1 MERDIAYNLYHGLE
15 KFMKKAKEKG
25 FHFEY
30 SDMGSYEIRKK
41 VTPTKNKPYNF
52 RIVGGI
58 FKGKFLIVYSSLS
71 PLHKRDIGYKRAIS
85 QLEKIADDF
94 IIE

>member
-1 MERDIAYNLYHGLE
+1 MEREVAYNLYHGLE
-15 KFMKKAKEKG
+15 KFMKEAKRKG

-30 SDMGSYEIRKK
+30 FNTGSYEIRKK

-58 FKGKFLIVYSSLS
+58 FKGQFLIVYSSLS
-71 PLHKRDIGYKRAIS
+71 PSDVKYQRAIS
-85 QLEKIADDF
+85 QLEEIANNF
-94 IIE
+94 VIN